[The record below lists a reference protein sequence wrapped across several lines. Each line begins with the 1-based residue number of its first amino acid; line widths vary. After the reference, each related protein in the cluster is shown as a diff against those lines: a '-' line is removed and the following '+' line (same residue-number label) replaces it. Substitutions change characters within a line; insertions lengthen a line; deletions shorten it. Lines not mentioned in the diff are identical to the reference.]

1 MKPDTVIRNSPSWGE
16 LFQRLIPMKTK
27 EKGDVFERVT
37 QLYLQTHP
45 EYQSKLSKVW
55 MLNDVPKRVRNK
67 LNLPDADEGI
77 DLIAE
82 TTGKT
87 YWAIQSKFR
96 SDTNSTLK
104 RSGKSGYT

>member
-55 MLNDVPKRVRNK
+55 MLNDVPKRVRKKFVRRHINW
-67 LNLPDADEGI
+67 NNQRPDLKE
-77 DLIAE
+77 DLARLVQDIRRRICGVASA
-82 TTGKT
+82 GFP
-87 YWAIQSKFR
+87 SF
-96 SDTNSTLK
+96 SV
-104 RSGKSGYT
+104 